1 MENFQFYNPVRII
14 FGKGQIKTLKKNI
27 PPKSKVLLTYGGGS
41 IKKNGV
47 YEQTIQN
54 LPDCEVFEF
63 GGIEPNPQYS
73 TLMKAV
79 QLGRE
84 KKIDFILA
92 VGGGSV
98 LDGSKFIAAAIPF
111 KGDEWRLV
119 SENLATETSIPL
131 GAVLTLPATGS
142 EMNYFAVISRKET
155 NEKLGFSNEK
165 CFPKFSILDP
175 EYTFSLPPE
184 QVATGVVD
192 AFVHVMEQYLTFPT
206 NSPLQDRMCEAI
218 IKTLIEEGPKSHHDL
233 KDYDS
238 RANYMWSATMALNGL
253 IGVGV
258 PQDWAT
264 HGIGHQIT
272 VRTGLAHARTLAII
286 LPALWEENFEG
297 KKEKLAQMAE
307 RIWGKHDAKL
317 AIEKTKDFFNSLGV
331 STELRSSGMKK
342 EELIPLLVN
351 DLVSQ
356 EALPLGERSDIDKA
370 KLTKILER
378 AW

>member
-27 PPKSKVLLTYGGGS
+27 PQKSKVLLTYGGGS

-54 LPDCEVFEF
+54 LPDCEICEF
-63 GGIEPNPQYS
+63 GGIEPNPQFS

-111 KGDEWRLV
+111 QGDEWRLV
-119 SENLATETSIPL
+119 SENLPTETTVPL

-142 EMNYFAVISRKET
+142 EMNCFSVISRKET
-155 NEKLGFSNEK
+155 NEKLGFANAK

-175 EYTFSLPPE
+175 ENTFSLPPE
-184 QVATGVVD
+184 QVANGIVD
-192 AFVHVMEQYLTFPT
+192 AFIHVMEQYLTFPT
-206 NSPLQDRMCEAI
+206 NSPLQDRMSEAVV
-218 IKTLIEEGPKSHHDL
+218 KTLIEEGPKSYHNL
-233 KDYDS
+233 QDYES
-238 RANYMWSATMALNGL
+238 RANYMWAATMALNGL

-258 PQDWAT
+258 PQDWTT

-307 RIWGKHDAKL
+307 RIWGKSDAKL
-317 AIEKTKDFFNSLGV
+317 AIEKTKDFFHSLGV
-331 STELRSSGMKK
+331 STELRSSGKKK
-342 EELIPLLVN
+342 EELIPLLVE

-356 EALPLGERSDIDKA
+356 EALPLGERSDIDKV

>member
-14 FGKGQIKTLKKNI
+14 FGKGQIQALKKNI
-27 PPKSKVLLTYGGGS
+27 PEKSKVLLTYGGGS

-47 YEQTIQN
+47 YEQVLKN
-54 LPDCEVFEF
+54 LPNCELFEF
-63 GGIEPNPQYS
+63 GGIEPNPQFS

-111 KGDEWRLV
+111 KGDEWRIV
-119 SENLATETSIPL
+119 SESLSTESAVSL
-131 GAVLTLPATGS
+131 GAILTLPATGS
-142 EMNYFAVISRKET
+142 EMNCFSVVSRQET
-155 NEKLGFSNEK
+155 NEKLGFANPK

-175 EYTFSLPPE
+175 ETTFSLPQE
-184 QVATGVVD
+184 QVANGIVD
-192 AFVHVMEQYLTFPT
+192 AFVHVMEQYLTFPS
-206 NSPLQDRMCEAI
+206 NAPLQDRMAEGI
-218 IKTLIEEGPKSHHDL
+218 IKTLVEEGPKSF
-233 KDYDS
+233 KDPQNYEA
-238 RANYMWSATMALNGL
+238 RANYMWAASMALNGL

-258 PQDWAT
+258 PQDWTT

-286 LPALWEENFEG
+286 LPALWIENFEG
-297 KKEKLAQMAE
+297 KKAKLEQMGE
-307 RIWGKHDAKL
+307 RIWGKADAHF
-317 AIEKTKDFFNSLGV
+317 AIQKTKEFFQTLGV
-331 STELRSSGMKK
+331 STELRSSGKKK
-342 EELIPLLVN
+342 EELIATIVE
-351 DLVSQ
+351 DLVKQ
-356 EALPLGERSDIDKA
+356 EALPFGERGDVDKA

>member
-14 FGKGQIKTLKKNI
+14 FGRGQIKSLSKNI
-27 PPKSKVLLTYGGGS
+27 PQKSKVLLTYGGGS

-47 YEQTIQN
+47 YEQTIKH
-54 LPDCEVFEF
+54 LSDCEIFEF
-63 GGIEPNPQYS
+63 GGIEPNPQFS

-79 QLGRE
+79 HLGRE
-84 KKIDFILA
+84 KKVDYILA

-111 KGDEWRLV
+111 QGDEWKLV
-119 SENLATETSIPL
+119 SENLTTEKTIPL
-131 GAVLTLPATGS
+131 GAILTLPATGS
-142 EMNYFAVISRKET
+142 EMNCFSVISRKET
-155 NEKLGFSNEK
+155 NEKLGFANPK

-175 EYTFSLPPE
+175 ETTFSLPPE
-184 QVATGVVD
+184 QVANGIVD
-192 AFVHVMEQYLTFPT
+192 AFVHVMEQYLTFLT
-206 NSPLQDRMCEAI
+206 NSPLQDRMAEAVV
-218 IKTLIEEGPKSHHDL
+218 KTLVEEGPKSL
-233 KDYDS
+233 KNLSDYES

-286 LPALWEENFEG
+286 LPAIWEENFEN
-297 KKEKLAQMAE
+297 KKEKLAHMAE
-307 RIWGKHDAKL
+307 RIWGKRDPKL
-317 AIEKTKDFFNSLGV
+317 AIEKTKEFFHSLGV

-342 EELIPLLVN
+342 EELISLIVG

-356 EALPLGERSDIDKA
+356 ETLPLGERSDIDKA